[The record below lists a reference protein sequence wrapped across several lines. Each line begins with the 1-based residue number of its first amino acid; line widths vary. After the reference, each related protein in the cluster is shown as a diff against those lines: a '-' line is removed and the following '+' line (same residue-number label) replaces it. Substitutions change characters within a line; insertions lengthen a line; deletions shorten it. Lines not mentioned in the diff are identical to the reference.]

1 MQLIH
6 HAFMSKYGTLTRG
19 LENDKTISSKGAHAP
34 VVCHIKSLAMQHMW
48 KDIWINQK
56 TSHLF
61 YTIVT
66 VSFFSFLILILHPQ
80 I

>member
-6 HAFMSKYGTLTRG
+6 HAFMSKCGTLTRG
-19 LENDKTISSKGAHAP
+19 LENDKTISSKWTHAP
-34 VVCHIKSLAMQHMW
+34 VVCHIESLAMQHMW

-56 TSHLF
+56 LF
-61 YTIVT
+61 I
-66 VSFFSFLILILHPQ
+66 FFIQ

>member
-6 HAFMSKYGTLTRG
+6 HAFMSKSLLLTRG
-19 LENDKTISSKGAHAP
+19 IENDKTISSNGTCAP

-48 KDIWINQK
+48 KDIWIDQK
-56 TSHLF
+56 TFQFF
-61 YTIVT
+61 YANVII
-66 VSFFSFLILILHPQ
+66 SFFSFLILILHLQ